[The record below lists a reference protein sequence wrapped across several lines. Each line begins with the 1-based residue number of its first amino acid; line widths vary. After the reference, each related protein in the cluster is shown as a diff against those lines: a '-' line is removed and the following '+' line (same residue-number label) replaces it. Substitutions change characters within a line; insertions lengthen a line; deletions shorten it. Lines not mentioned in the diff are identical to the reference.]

1 MHQCITGIRGYTIA
15 VSNVT
20 LENKIGESGAGWV
33 EGLVGTRFNS
43 STPEGAATKI

>member
-1 MHQCITGIRGYTIA
+1 MQTREKKDVETRL
-15 VSNVT
+15 S
-20 LENKIGESGAGWV
+20 IGESGAGWV